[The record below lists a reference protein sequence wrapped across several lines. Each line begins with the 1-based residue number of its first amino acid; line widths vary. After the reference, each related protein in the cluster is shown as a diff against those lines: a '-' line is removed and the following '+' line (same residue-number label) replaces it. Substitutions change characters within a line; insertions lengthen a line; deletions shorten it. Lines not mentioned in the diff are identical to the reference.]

1 MKRNWKISHNIQCPR
16 CGSKATEQHDID
28 LTPWHWYFCRDCGL
42 VWEDKPKGTD
52 NEKA

>member
-1 MKRNWKISHNIQCPR
+1 MKRNWKISHNIHCPR